1 MSLHYNVRLKDIE
14 IKLNLHSN
22 SPSKVNQTKK
32 DYQMIKRKPR
42 VRHDSLYFQ
51 GRPFTIEED
60 FTFIK
65 EGTSILVR

>member
-1 MSLHYNVRLKDIE
+1 MSLHYNVRLKVKTE

-32 DYQMIKRKPR
+32 DYQMTKRKPR

-51 GRPFTIEED
+51 G
-60 FTFIK
+60 
-65 EGTSILVR
+65 